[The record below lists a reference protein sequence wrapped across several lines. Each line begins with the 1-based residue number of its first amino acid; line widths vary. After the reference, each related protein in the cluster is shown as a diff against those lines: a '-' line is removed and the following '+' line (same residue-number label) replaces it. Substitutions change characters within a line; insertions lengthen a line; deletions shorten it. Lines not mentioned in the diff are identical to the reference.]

1 METQALLKKFSGQ
14 LMAPHLQPRATPPE
28 ADITIPSFLSH
39 QGQKVNCNPLFLSIE
54 HRSILNKF
62 FFLPN
67 MIISFGDYFQTR
79 FKKWLGM
86 KDTVVHYSN
95 ELRSSPL

>member
-1 METQALLKKFSGQ
+1 METQALLKKFSEQ

-62 FFLPN
+62 FFFSQYDNFFWRLIPN
-67 MIISFGDYFQTR
+67 SI
-79 FKKWLGM
+79 
-86 KDTVVHYSN
+86 
-95 ELRSSPL
+95 